1 MPETQSKRPPV
12 RWLDLPNK
20 DQLFILALC
29 RLSEPLSNTCL
40 LPYIYYL
47 IRSTTSPDSQS
58 SNAGEDSSISKLSGV
73 LIAAFPLAQF
83 ATSILWGRLSDS
95 YGRKSIILLGLFVSV
110 FSNLAF
116 GLSRTFGS
124 LLFWRIFSGLAS
136 GNVGVMRT
144 MTAEIVKEKKY
155 QTRAFLLLPLIF
167 NLGMVAALA
176 LGGCL
181 ADPAINISW
190 LFGAQG
196 LFNFSSKPG
205 GVAWA
210 IQYPYAL
217 PALFNAALLGL
228 SLVIAALYLRESL
241 EVLECTP
248 GLGASLGSSVIG
260 FFRRIF
266 SNHAREYSSLPL
278 EDIEE
283 LSSYHSESKP
293 TTSST
298 PAMGQKRL
306 PFRAI
311 WTPRVLAAILSF
323 GLLPLH
329 NAAYMHIL
337 PIYLSTPSSPN
348 FNATLFSFTGGLGLH
363 SPSIGL
369 WLSLFGVG
377 GILLQM
383 FIYPRLQA
391 MLGTLGVFRIALFTF
406 PITYALAPYLSLMT
420 PGATLTWIAM
430 ALVVASQIVAR
441 TLAIPSTVILLTNAV
456 EHKSVLGTVHGA
468 GNMLS
473 SLARAVGPAVG
484 GLTYS
489 WGVEHGAVGAV
500 WWLWLLVV
508 ALIALAA
515 SYLMKEDES
524 S

>member
-190 LFGAQG
+190 LFGTQG
-196 LFNFSSKPG
+196 LFNFSSNPG

-210 IQYPYAL
+210 IQYPYVTRYQQA
-217 PALFNAALLGL
+217 
-228 SLVIAALYLRESL
+228 
-241 EVLECTP
+241 T
-248 GLGASLGSSVIG
+248 
-260 FFRRIF
+260 RR
-266 SNHAREYSSLPL
+266 L
-278 EDIEE
+278 
-283 LSSYHSESKP
+283 
-293 TTSST
+293 T
-298 PAMGQKRL
+298 
-306 PFRAI
+306 
-311 WTPRVLAAILSF
+311 
-323 GLLPLH
+323 
-329 NAAYMHIL
+329 
-337 PIYLSTPSSPN
+337 
-348 FNATLFSFTGGLGLH
+348 
-363 SPSIGL
+363 
-369 WLSLFGVG
+369 GVG
-377 GILLQM
+377 
-383 FIYPRLQA
+383 
-391 MLGTLGVFRIALFTF
+391 
-406 PITYALAPYLSLMT
+406 
-420 PGATLTWIAM
+420 
-430 ALVVASQIVAR
+430 
-441 TLAIPSTVILLTNAV
+441 
-456 EHKSVLGTVHGA
+456 
-468 GNMLS
+468 
-473 SLARAVGPAVG
+473 
-484 GLTYS
+484 
-489 WGVEHGAVGAV
+489 
-500 WWLWLLVV
+500 
-508 ALIALAA
+508 
-515 SYLMKEDES
+515 
-524 S
+524 